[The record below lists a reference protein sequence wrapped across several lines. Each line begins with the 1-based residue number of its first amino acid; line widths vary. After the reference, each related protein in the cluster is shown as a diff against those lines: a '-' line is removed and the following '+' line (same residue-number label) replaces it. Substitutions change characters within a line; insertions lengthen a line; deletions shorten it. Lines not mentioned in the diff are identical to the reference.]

1 MRLAWNARTR
11 RLFFVVV
18 ILLLLT
24 FPLISTML
32 TRARVERSG
41 VDVTATV
48 VEAGQ
53 KGESYLVAF
62 LFPEEVDPDQRRYS
76 AEVERASYE
85 EAKETKQIRVRVL
98 EGRPEAHLVDGEI
111 HSKAPYWFVLVAD
124 ALVLLVGLWW
134 VRVGRRRP
142 PVRLRALGPL
152 EPAAADEAGS
162 LERVPDEDIYEAVGN
177 LVSVDDAEAVL
188 DLGERR
194 VVVALDGYPNP
205 VEVGSPAR
213 VRGAVIG

>member
-1 MRLAWNARTR
+1 MRLFSTSRNR
-11 RLFFVVV
+11 RLFFVAVM
-18 ILLLLT
+18 LLLLT
-24 FPLISTML
+24 FPLVSTIL

-53 KGESYLVAF
+53 KGDSYLVAF
-62 LFPEEVDPDQRRYS
+62 RFPEEVDPDQRQYS

-111 HSKAPYWFVLVAD
+111 HSKAPFWFVLVAD
-124 ALVLLVGLWW
+124 AIVLLVGLWW

-142 PVRLRALGPL
+142 PVRMRALGPL
-152 EPAAADEAGS
+152 EPAADEDTGS
-162 LERVPDEDIYEAVGN
+162 LERVPNEDIYEAVGT
-177 LVSVDDAEAVL
+177 LLSADDAEAVL

-194 VVVALDGYPNP
+194 VVVALDGHPNP
-205 VEVGSPAR
+205 LEVGSPAR
-213 VRGAVIG
+213 VRGSVIG